1 MQLNQTK
8 RALWAALIVCT
19 TVSALAAHALFSER
33 QVTTG
38 VILKLCKKN
47 ANGGWD
53 VVEQVRGTLNFT
65 AHIAD
70 AANGSISTDHAWSFR
85 GDKGTEGTARVRPGR
100 FTFDASSGLLT
111 FNLPFEVALKN
122 GKRLTR
128 EVKLTTESLA
138 TPLGQL
144 SGKKAVVQG
153 DSLVA
158 LLVGFTTFPARDLF
172 DESKKEPGKI
182 VVPGV
187 VGGGA
192 GLGELAVTVE
202 FDARAKK

>member
-1 MQLNQTK
+1 MQLNHKK
-8 RALWAALIVCT
+8 RLFGAVFITCLA
-19 TVSALAAHALFSER
+19 VSALAAHALFSER

-38 VILKLCKKN
+38 VVLKLCKKN

-53 VVEQVRGTLNFT
+53 IVEQARGTLNFT
-65 AHIAD
+65 ANVAD
-70 AANGSISTDHAWSFR
+70 AANGYISTDHIWNFR

-100 FTFDASSGLLT
+100 FSFDNGSGLLT
-111 FNLPFEVALKN
+111 FNLPFEIALKN

-128 EVKLTTESLA
+128 EVKLTTESLT

-144 SGKKAVVQG
+144 SGKKAVIQG

-158 LLVGFTTFPARDLF
+158 LLVGFTAFPARELF
-172 DESKKEPGKI
+172 DESKKELGKI